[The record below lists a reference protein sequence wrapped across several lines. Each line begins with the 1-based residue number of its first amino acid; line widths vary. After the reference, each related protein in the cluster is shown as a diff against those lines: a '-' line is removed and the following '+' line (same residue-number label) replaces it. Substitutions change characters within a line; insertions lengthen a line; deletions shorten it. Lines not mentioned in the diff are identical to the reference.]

1 MFGKKKESGVVT
13 HYEGIEH
20 FATNYPVRL
29 DVKDG
34 ILEIK
39 RMKPETTVTLP
50 LNRINSFS
58 ALEEQQFMQQ
68 YHGNAKTTSKSGI
81 GKYYLVIKYDNGMIA
96 LCGTA
101 KEYRYFI
108 DLQYHGLDEEAPK
121 TKIGRAH
128 V

>member
-1 MFGKKKESGVVT
+1 MFGKKKESGVVVT
-13 HYEGIEH
+13 HYEGIEQ

-29 DVKDG
+29 DVKDDV
-34 ILEIK
+34 LEIK
-39 RMKPETTVTLP
+39 RIKPETTVTLP

-58 ALEEQQFMQQ
+58 ALEESQFMQQ

-81 GKYYLVIKYDNGMIA
+81 EKYYLVIKYDKGLIA

-108 DLQYHGLDEEAPK
+108 DLQYHGLDTEAPK
-121 TKIGRAH
+121 TIEL
-128 V
+128 